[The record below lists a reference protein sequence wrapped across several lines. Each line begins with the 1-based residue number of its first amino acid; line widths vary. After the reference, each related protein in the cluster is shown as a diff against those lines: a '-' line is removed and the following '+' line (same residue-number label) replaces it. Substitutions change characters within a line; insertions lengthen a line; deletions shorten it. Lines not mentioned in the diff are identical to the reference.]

1 MARQNSESDQGKE
14 NRFMENPK
22 QEREFKRGLGLL
34 DSVMIVVGVMIG
46 SGIFIVSA
54 DIARTVGSP
63 GLLLLVW
70 LITGVLTMIAAL
82 SYGELAVMMPH
93 AGGQYV
99 YLREAYNPMVGFLYG
114 WTFFMVIQT
123 GTIAAVSVAF
133 AKFTGVLVP
142 WVSEQNVLFGL
153 GGVNVSMAQLTAV
166 ACVIV
171 LTGINLLG
179 LREGKIVQNIFT
191 MTKTAA
197 LIGIIFLGL
206 FVVRNHE
213 AVAANLSS
221 FWSSTWTHLAD
232 GKIVSVESL
241 SGWKILAALGAA
253 MVGSLF
259 AADSWH
265 DVTFAA
271 PEVIDPKKT
280 LPRSLAIGVALVTL
294 LYILTNVSYIL
305 LLPVAGN
312 PDATDV
318 VGRGIQFA
326 ASDRVGTAAA
336 SIIFGDI
343 ATVIMAVLIM
353 ISTFGCT
360 NGLILAGARV
370 YYAMAKDGLFFRR
383 AGELNANAVP
393 ASALIIQAAWSI
405 ILCFSGTY
413 SDLLDYVIFAV
424 LVFYVL
430 TTTGLFILRRKRPDA
445 DRPYKA
451 FGYPVL
457 PAFYI
462 VAAAAICIDLL
473 IFKPRYTWP
482 GVAIVLIGIPVYYLW
497 KRYSTRIQRS
507 A

>member
-1 MARQNSESDQGKE
+1 MNL
-14 NRFMENPK
+14 PT
-22 QEREFKRGLGLL
+22 QEREFNRGLGLL

-54 DIARTVGSP
+54 DIARTVGSA

-82 SYGELAVMMPH
+82 SYGELAAMMPH

-99 YLREAYNPMVGFLYG
+99 YLREAYNPLVGFLYG

-142 WVSEQNVLFGL
+142 WVSEQNVLFSL
-153 GGVNVSMAQLTAV
+153 GSVNISMAQLAAV
-166 ACVIV
+166 FCIII
-171 LTGINLLG
+171 LTGINLMG

-191 MTKTAA
+191 MTKTIA
-197 LIGIIFLGL
+197 LVAIIFLGL
-206 FVVRNHE
+206 FIVRNHD
-213 AVAANLSS
+213 AIAANLSG
-221 FWSSTWTHLAD
+221 FWSATWTHIED
-232 GKIVSVESL
+232 GKIVSIEPL
-241 SGWKILAALGAA
+241 SGWKIFAAIGAA

-265 DVTFAA
+265 DVTMAA
-271 PEVIDPKKT
+271 VEVVDPKKT
-280 LPRSLAIGVALVTL
+280 LPRSLAIGVAVVTL
-294 LYILTNVSYIL
+294 LYLLTNVSYIL
-305 LLPVAGN
+305 LLPVIGN
-312 PDATDV
+312 PGASDV

-336 SIIFGDI
+336 SMIFGDVAI
-343 ATVIMAVLIM
+343 VVMAVLIM
-353 ISTFGCT
+353 VSTFGCT

-383 AGELNANAVP
+383 AGELSANAVP
-393 ASALIIQAAWSI
+393 AFALVVQAAWAI

-413 SDLLDYVIFAV
+413 GDLLDYVIFAV

-430 TTTGLFILRRKRPDA
+430 TTTGLFILRRKRPDM
-445 DRPYKA
+445 DRPNKA

-457 PAFYI
+457 PALY
-462 VAAAAICIDLL
+462 VLAGTAICIDLL
-473 IFKPRYTWP
+473 IYKPRHTWP
-482 GVAIVLIGIPVYYLW
+482 GVVIVLIGIPVYYLW
-497 KRYSTRIQRS
+497 KKLVARNRS
-507 A
+507 SS